1 MASFVK
7 CSETEGSRACRLAE
21 EYRGKY
27 GTMWLP
33 ARRRRQLRNQTRED
47 AAERLE
53 PLWEME
59 GVQDEMEDRHVEI
72 HQATPEKTLG

>member
-7 CSETEGSRACRLAE
+7 CSETEGSRACLAE

-33 ARRRRQLRNQTRED
+33 ARRRRQLRNQTQED
-47 AAERLE
+47 AAEHLE
-53 PLWEME
+53 PLWEVE
-59 GVQDEMEDRHVEI
+59 GVPEEMEDRHVEI
-72 HQATPEKTLG
+72 RRATPEKRLG